1 MSGIISIVTVCL
13 NIESEIE
20 KTMRSVLG
28 QDYHKIEYIIKDG
41 GSTDKTNEII
51 RSFQPFFENKG
62 ILLKH
67 IISGDDG
74 IYDAIDRKSVV

>member
-51 RSFQPFFENKG
+51 RTFF
-62 ILLKH
+62 
-67 IISGDDG
+67 
-74 IYDAIDRKSVV
+74 

>member
-28 QDYHKIEYIIKDG
+28 QDYHKIEYIIKD
-41 GSTDKTNEII
+41 NW
-51 RSFQPFFENKG
+51 F
-62 ILLKH
+62 
-67 IISGDDG
+67 
-74 IYDAIDRKSVV
+74 Y